1 MTSNRSLHLAITA
14 ASPPTITDS
23 SPDWARPVPPLT
35 GASIMAMSL
44 ALSVSARARGE
55 GIDGRHA
62 DHDVTGLGALDDAVG
77 TGDQGLSL
85 IGRLDDQDSAL
96 GLGR

>member
-35 GASIMAMSL
+35 GASIMATPL
-44 ALSVSARARGE
+44 ASSVSASARAANGSMVDMQ
-55 GIDGRHA
+55 I
-62 DHDVTGLGALDDAVG
+62 TMWPGLALWMMP
-77 TGDQGLSL
+77 
-85 IGRLDDQDSAL
+85 SAPAITDCA
-96 GLGR
+96 